1 MSASK
6 KAAFLE
12 ALDKTEAPTATA
24 RAGEHMSGRTAKT
37 GPGLKHIGGYFEKE
51 DVATFALLKAWLEL
65 DNSGLIKRAIDELYA
80 RESARRSFGD

>member
-12 ALDKTEAPTATA
+12 ALDKTEAPAATA
-24 RAGEHMSGRTAKT
+24 PTTDRQSGRTAKT

-51 DVATFALLKAWLEL
+51 DVATFALLKAWLGL
-65 DNSGLIKRAIDELYA
+65 DNSALIKRAIDELYA
-80 RESARRSFGD
+80 KESARRSFGD

>member
-12 ALDKTEAPTATA
+12 ALDKTEAPAATA
-24 RAGEHMSGRTAKT
+24 QPADRQNGRTAKT

-51 DVATFALLKAWLEL
+51 DVATFALLKAWLGL
-65 DNSGLIKRAIDELYA
+65 DNSALIKRAVDELYA

>member
-12 ALDKTEAPTATA
+12 ALDKTEAPAATA
-24 RAGEHMSGRTAKT
+24 LPADRQNGRTAKT

-51 DVATFALLKAWLEL
+51 DVATFALLKAWLDL
-65 DNSGLIKRAIDELYA
+65 DNSALIKVAIDQLYA
-80 RESARRSFGD
+80 RERVRRSFGD

>member
-12 ALDKTEAPTATA
+12 ALDKTEAPAATA
-24 RAGEHMSGRTAKT
+24 QPAYRQNGRTTKT

-65 DNSGLIKRAIDELYA
+65 DNSALIKRAVDELYA